1 MSFSGQLDGTSEY
14 EKKICPKSCLLVV
27 DVFRASGGNYLKNNV
42 SWIWGDPFRFER
54 KWKPRY
60 VKTRYA
66 GTVCTLCTATGKK
79 LYPKIALHEVNR
91 ICVKSM
97 KNPLATLVQ
106 LNGYEWDSY
115 IFSSIKSK
123 LDIGLFVDF
132 CAFTCFYQLLP
143 DVIIILFCRSKQN
156 NFMITSCK
164 NSAIN
169 KQSYVNFR
177 LNWIK
182 FGDISYLLSC
192 TSKYFGPNW
201 KLHICEVRLSIV
213 RLY

>member
-156 NFMITSCK
+156 NFMITS
-164 NSAIN
+164 
-169 KQSYVNFR
+169 FW
-177 LNWIK
+177 LNGTK
-182 FGDISYLLSC
+182 FEAVPYLLSC
-192 TSKYFGPNW
+192 IGPF
-201 KLHICEVRLSIV
+201 
-213 RLY
+213 